1 MLYSFTSSEPL
12 WTHVTVSVRCCFLSF
27 PSCPKKA
34 LGPTYAA
41 LLPAKAGWA
50 KAALGRYCS
59 HGEHQEV
66 DSLLGK
72 AGGSEAG
79 GWTAC

>member
-1 MLYSFTSSEPL
+1 MLYSIHLL
-12 WTHVTVSVRCCFLSF
+12 WTNTTVSVWCCF

-50 KAALGRYCS
+50 KAALGRYS
-59 HGEHQEV
+59 SYGEHQEV